1 MSFAFAKDTVRKGLD
16 AHSAIG
22 LVCCALLY
30 LICATGTAVV
40 LYEEWQRFE
49 QPDAP
54 EMTSIAPAAVQQG
67 IENVLAA
74 DDGASGQTASQDL
87 GEGGKIG
94 DYT

>member
-54 EMTSIAPAAVQQG
+54 EMTSIAPAAVHRG
-67 IENVLAA
+67 RERP
-74 DDGASGQTASQDL
+74 
-87 GEGGKIG
+87 
-94 DYT
+94 Y